1 MSVREMSIGNRIY
14 TNIERPEKSLIEA
27 FTNVP
32 SSNIGDMMNRLY
44 CMREQIIRIG
54 NWESQLLGTAITV
67 KVPDG
72 DNAFIHMAIDMAQPG
87 DVLVVDGNG
96 CTSRSLMGEIMF
108 TYAQNKGITG
118 IIVDGAIRDNDALNR
133 LNIPVYAMAVTPQ
146 GPYKNGPGEI
156 NVPVSCGGQVVFPG
170 DILVGAGGGS
180 GYLSNDLINKSMYCY
195 DCLETDDEFTKTIS
209 VSTYSS
215 IPMANA
221 AKQENGYAR
230 VTYLGN
236 EVDSSSNYHVGDV
249 WDFDYKEENGN
260 GVEQIFT
267 VPVNG
272 IYKLEV
278 WGAQGGTAKT
288 FYTTSG
294 TGGYSVGNISW

>member
-1 MSVREMSIGNRIY
+1 MSIGNRIY

-54 NWESQLLGTAITV
+54 NRESQLLGTAITV

-170 DILVGAGGGS
+170 DILVGDADGVCV
-180 GYLSNDLINKSMYCY
+180 I
-195 DCLETDDEFTKTIS
+195 
-209 VSTYSS
+209 
-215 IPMANA
+215 
-221 AKQENGYAR
+221 R
-230 VTYLGN
+230 
-236 EVDSSSNYHVGDV
+236 
-249 WDFDYKEENGN
+249 KEEARGL
-260 GVEQIFT
+260 VEAVQKKYH
-267 VPVNG
+267 G
-272 IYKLEV
+272 EEMKL
-278 WGAQGGTAKT
+278 QQYHT
-288 FYTTSG
+288 
-294 TGGYSVGNISW
+294 VGNDTETHQATYAKIREQLKTEIID